1 MDTQRI
7 VAELDAEIER
17 LQRARDLLNGLGAGN
32 GRRGR
37 RRGGRRQLSPAARNR
52 IAAAQKARWAK
63 WKKAHKSA

>member
-1 MDTQRI
+1 MDTKRI

-17 LQRARDLLNGLGAGN
+17 LQRARDALSGLGGN

-37 RRGGRRQLSPAARNR
+37 GRRGGKRNLSPAARRR

-63 WKKAHKSA
+63 WKRTHKAA